1 MVLRFICM
9 SSLFSSDAMAEG
21 YARDR
26 PAVHPWVIAQVRDRM
41 RNPAKRAL
49 DVGCGSG
56 LSTAAL
62 YKTAAHCV
70 GVEPAEAM
78 LAWSNQV
85 APNAEFAVGRAEQL
99 PFATGSFDL
108 ITAAG
113 SLNYCD
119 LAPALKEIIRV
130 MTSDGALVVY
140 DFSQGKDFADS
151 PALDEWHTEFKS
163 RYQAPESGK
172 KLEPGGAPFSMS
184 LPYTAERYLKYAMT
198 ETNVSNAIARGTPV
212 REVADWCAAEL
223 TKAFA
228 GQTRQVVF
236 KGYIAIKSK
245 RAINEWLRRLPVS

>member
-1 MVLRFICM
+1 MP
-9 SSLFSSDAMAEG
+9 SLFSSDAMAEG

-62 YKTAAHCV
+62 HKTADHCV

-78 LAWSNQV
+78 LAWTNQV
-85 APNAEFAVGRAEQL
+85 APNADFAVGRAEQL
-99 PFATGSFDL
+99 PFSTGAFDL

-113 SLNYCD
+113 SLNYCE
-119 LAPALKEIIRV
+119 LAPALREIIRV
-130 MTSDGALVVY
+130 MTSDGALVIY

-151 PALDEWHTEFKS
+151 PALDEWHTEFKR
-163 RYQAPESGK
+163 RYPAPESGP
-172 KLEPGGAPFSMS
+172 KLEAGGALFSMS
-184 LPYTAERYLKYAMT
+184 LPFTAERYLRYAMT
-198 ETNVSNAIARGTPV
+198 ETNVSNAISRGIPAG
-212 REVADWCAAEL
+212 EISDWCAAEL
-223 TKAFA
+223 DKAF
-228 GQTRQVVF
+228 GNQTRQVVF

-245 RAINEWLRRLPVS
+245 RAINEWLRRVPVS

>member
-1 MVLRFICM
+1 MVLPFICM

-49 DVGCGSG
+49 DVGCGAG

-62 YKTAAHCV
+62 YKTAGHCV

-78 LAWSNQV
+78 LGWTRQV
-85 APNAEFAVGRAEQL
+85 APNADFAVGRAEQL
-99 PFATGSFDL
+99 PFAAGAFDL

-119 LAPALKEIIRV
+119 LAPALREIIRV
-130 MTSDGALVVY
+130 MTIDGALVVY

-151 PALDEWHTEFKS
+151 PALDEWHARFKS
-163 RYQAPESGK
+163 RYPAPESGP
-172 KLEPGGAPFSMS
+172 KLEAGGAPFSMS
-184 LPYTAERYLKYAMT
+184 LPFTADSYLRYAMT
-198 ETNVSNAIARGTPV
+198 ETNVSNAIARGISV
-212 REVADWCAAEL
+212 SEIRDWCSTEL
-223 TKAFA
+223 EQAFN

-245 RAINEWLRRLPVS
+245 RAINDWLRRLA

>member
-1 MVLRFICM
+1 MP
-9 SSLFSSDAMAEG
+9 SLFSSDAMAEG

-41 RNPAKRAL
+41 RNPARRAL

-62 YKTAAHCV
+62 HNTAAHCV
-70 GVEPAEAM
+70 GIEPAEAM
-78 LAWSNQV
+78 LGWSSQV

-99 PFATGSFDL
+99 PFAPGTFDL

-119 LAPALKEIIRV
+119 LAPALQEIIRV

-140 DFSQGKDFADS
+140 DFSQGKDFDDS
-151 PALDEWHTEFKS
+151 TRLGEWHTEFKR
-163 RYQAPESGK
+163 RYPVPEGGET
-172 KLEPGGAPFSMS
+172 LEPGGVPFSIS
-184 LPYTAERYLKYAMT
+184 LPYTAESYLRYAMT
-198 ETNVSNAIARGTPV
+198 ETNVSKAISGGTPHA
-212 REVADWCAAEL
+212 EIAQWCASGLSA
-223 TKAFA
+223 AFA

-236 KGYIAIKSK
+236 RGYIAIKNI
-245 RAINEWLRRLPVS
+245 RAIKEWLRRLA